1 MVWLCPKCGSTVDA
15 RDTVCPC
22 CGVPITPEQAPE
34 DDGRRIRQGWIQL
47 NEAPEPEVAPPVSH
61 PAEDDGYE
69 PRMEGGELYGS
80 FPGDAV
86 ERTYV
91 DPAVTEERISFDAE
105 PRVYGVDGEPMSPET
120 MPRPGRN
127 FSETREDPLRM
138 PPRLRKQKYVMSRR
152 MVNWARVLLLSVL
165 AVIVLMVG
173 AVVFLLRTSS
183 GQRIMA
189 RMGFDATSTALWEV
203 GAERVDVGDIDGGIA
218 YFERAAEKDGEE
230 DVNVSGLLELGAA
243 YESAGRIEDAEALYT
258 TIFTDIVP
266 SATESYTNVIRIMLA
281 QSRNAEAAELMQK
294 AWEMTGSTTF
304 YTQRTNLLPTAPV
317 ASMPGGYYEEDITV
331 SLTVGTDCEVY
342 YTFDDEVVLPEGGTL
357 YTGALKLDERTWHLR
372 AVSVR
377 DELMSD
383 ELNVTYT
390 VSMPSPSTPY
400 ANLAPNT
407 YPSRRQVQLWVSIEQ
422 HTDENITIYYTID
435 GSNPTADSP
444 IYDGTP
450 IWLPAGQVTLRAVSV
465 NQYGKASNMLER
477 TYKFNVKPVP
487 LTGYSTTGDVVN
499 GITLG
504 VTTESSFVSTHGGPS
519 STEPFTERSD
529 MGGEFVKANYDWG
542 YAVFNRNAGTNVL
555 VELYFTSS
563 HFKAPRSTGI
573 GDSLDKVV
581 GKFRDMGQL
590 ESPSGNRG
598 LYELNAGGKGYIYVQ
613 EDGGHLIRYTAL
625 TPDYHTWQLDYICD
639 ESDTVVAVDMI
650 YWP

>member
-47 NEAPEPEVAPPVSH
+47 DEPQEPGVAPPVSM
-61 PAEDDGYE
+61 PAKDDGYD
-69 PRMEGGELYGS
+69 PVGGSEGLFGGPL
-80 FPGDAV
+80 GDGV

-91 DPAVTEERISFDAE
+91 DPAVTDDRISFDAE
-105 PRVYGVDGEPMSPET
+105 PRIYGVDGEPVVPET
-120 MPRPGRN
+120 MPRPGRS
-127 FSETREDPLRM
+127 FSETQADPLRT
-138 PPRLRKQKYVMSRR
+138 PPRLRRQKYVMSRR
-152 MVNWARVLLLSVL
+152 MVNWARVLLIAAL

-173 AVVFLLRTSS
+173 TGLFLLRTSS

-189 RMGFDATSTALWEV
+189 RMGFDAPSTALWEV

-218 YFERAAEKDGEE
+218 YFEQAAEKDGKEN
-230 DVNVSGLLELGAA
+230 VNVAGLLELGAA
-243 YESAGRIEDAEALYT
+243 YESAGRVEDAEALYT

-304 YTQRTNLLPTAPV
+304 YTQRTNLLPAAPV
-317 ASMPGGYYEEDITV
+317 ASMPGGYYEEDIAV

-342 YTFDDEVVLPEGGTL
+342 YTFDDEAVLPEDGTL
-357 YTGALKLDERTWHLR
+357 YTGALNLDEKSWHLR

-377 DELMSD
+377 GELISD
-383 ELNVTYT
+383 ELDVTYT

-407 YPSRRQVQLWVSIEQ
+407 YSSRRQVQLWVSIEQ

-450 IWLPAGQVTLRAVSV
+450 IWLPAGKVTLRAVSV

-477 TYKFNVKPVP
+477 TYKFDVRPVP
-487 LTGYSTTGDVVN
+487 LTGYSTTDDVVN

-504 VTTESSFVSTHGGPS
+504 VTTESNFISAHGDPV
-519 STEPFTERSD
+519 STEPYTERSD

-542 YAVFNRNAGTNVL
+542 YAVFNRNLGTNL
-555 VELYFTSS
+555 VVEMYFTDST
-563 HFKAPRSTGI
+563 FDAPRSTGV
-573 GDSLDKVV
+573 GDTLEKVV

-598 LYELNAGGKGYIYVQ
+598 LYELSSGGKGYIYVQ
-613 EDGGHLIRYTAL
+613 EDGGHLIRYTAI

-639 ESDTVVAVDMI
+639 ATDTVVAVDMT
-650 YWP
+650 YLP